1 MSKGYGHQWQ
11 VHVHDGAARRSRVV
25 LVGGSVQRQLR
36 AMAVVLALVASACVP
51 SSFPEEGTATTAT
64 TAETTTT
71 SGASRAESTIGTTTT
86 SPLGRTES
94 TVETTTTAVAP
105 PSREEIVAMLPSTP
119 VTTAPSGAVRASV
132 RDRQETKLAC
142 IRSFGF
148 AAELDLGDLGIVVD
162 LPPEQQDEYF
172 EVLDIC
178 RRRLFAELGVSEVPS
193 REELTAHYRAYLYV
207 RECMIAEGYPV
218 DDPPSLEVYVE
229 SLGAAW
235 HPYDAVMAGG
245 QGSPGFFSRL
255 EETCPQDLFY
265 LLDVLDL
272 DE

>member
-1 MSKGYGHQWQ
+1 M
-11 VHVHDGAARRSRVV
+11 AA
-25 LVGGSVQRQLR
+25 
-36 AMAVVLALVASACVP
+36 ALALVASACVP
-51 SSFPEEGTATTAT
+51 SSFPEEGTATTAA

-71 SGASRAESTIGTTTT
+71 AAVDEA
-86 SPLGRTES
+86 ES
-94 TVETTTTAVAP
+94 TVETTTTVAP

-119 VTTAPSGAVRASV
+119 VTTAPAGAVRASV

-148 AAELDLGDLGIVVD
+148 AAELDQTDLGIVAD

-172 EVLDIC
+172 DVLDIC

-229 SLGAAW
+229 SHGAAW

-245 QGSPGFFSRL
+245 QGSPGFFSGL